1 VIQPERILE
10 LNDCPFQDRGFVLY
24 WMQAAQR
31 AEYNHALEHAVRMAN
46 ERDKPVAAAFSLTD
60 DFPEANLRH
69 YAFMLEGLKE
79 TQAALAKR
87 GIQLVILRGSPE
99 QTIPNFAKQADA
111 VVTDDGYLRIQVQWR
126 RQVAERCDCRV
137 TEVTTNVIV
146 PVETASEKENF
157 SAGTLRPRIHKQL
170 DKFLV
175 PLKHTKPKHRI
186 TGILPVQQGLND
198 STTISKAIHGQD
210 ARDTLKQ
217 LNIDCNVQPS
227 PFYTGGTSQAEK
239 RLKKFI
245 REKLNDYDTKR
256 NDPLEDCQSNM
267 SPYLHFGQISPLYI
281 ALEVKKANSKCKED
295 FLEELIV
302 RRELSHNFLYYNPR
316 YDDYDALPPWALRT
330 LNFHAKDKR
339 EYLYTQEQFENA
351 QTHDPYWNA
360 AQMEMVLTGK
370 MHNYMRMYW
379 GKKILEWTKSP
390 KTAFKIALY
399 LNNKYELD
407 GRDPNGFAGV
417 AWCFGKHDRAWGERP
432 VFGKIRYMNAAG
444 LKRKFDADAYVAKI
458 DALANTSQESRPH
471 P

>member
-1 VIQPERILE
+1 ME
-10 LNDCPFQDRGFVLY
+10 LNDHPVQDRSFVLY

-31 AEYNHALEHAVRMAN
+31 AEWNHALEYAVRLAN
-46 ERDKPVAAAFSLTD
+46 ERGKPFLVAFSLTD
-60 DFPEANLRH
+60 DFPEANERH
-69 YAFMLEGLKE
+69 YAFMLQGLKE
-79 TQAALAKR
+79 TQNALAEQD
-87 GIQLVILRGSPE
+87 IQLVILRGSPE
-99 QTIPNFAKQADA
+99 QTIPTLAKQADA
-111 VVTDDGYLRIQVQWR
+111 VVTDDGYLRVQVQWR
-126 RQVAERCDCRV
+126 RQAAERCDCRV

-170 DKFLV
+170 DAFLV
-175 PLKHTKPKHRI
+175 PLKHTKPKMSSLKLDI
-186 TGILPVQQGLND
+186 ESIVISDIEAALKKLKIDD
-198 STTISKAIHGQD
+198 SVK
-210 ARDTLKQ
+210 
-217 LNIDCNVQPS
+217 PS
-227 PFYTGGTSQAEK
+227 SFFTGGTSQAEK
-239 RLKKFI
+239 RLKKFM
-245 REKLNDYDTKR
+245 REKLKDYDTKR

-281 ALEVKKANSKCKED
+281 ALEIQKAGSKCEAD

-316 YDDYDALPPWALRT
+316 YDDYNALPPWALRT

-339 EYLYTQEQFENA
+339 EYVYTQGQFENA
-351 QTHDPYWNA
+351 ETHDPYWNA

-390 KTAFKIALY
+390 KYAFETALY

-444 LKRKFDADAYVAKI
+444 LKRKFNADDYVKKI
-458 DALANTSQESRPH
+458 DKLKKDFL
-471 P
+471 